1 MQKETT
7 DNSAVFETLR
17 DLYKLVAS
25 NHLRTTQEW
34 LSVLMRVDTSE
45 SQPRDALLKEV
56 IDLRTQLL
64 DSLAK
69 CESLGI
75 DRTERASASRSVLDE
90 VDDED
95 IIWEAG
101 DVEADKPRD
110 ETAST
115 SHAVI
120 TEKGEALFGYCKPFL
135 NIPRVSFL
143 ADITIRM
150 KLCCLDLQLLI
161 WSHLKDFSLFRL
173 TLYVFTFE

>member
-7 DNSAVFETLR
+7 DNSVVFETLR
-17 DLYKLVAS
+17 DLHKLVDL
-25 NHLRTTQEW
+25 NHLRGTQEW
-34 LSVLMRVDTSE
+34 LSVLMRVDTSDTR
-45 SQPRDALLKEV
+45 PRDTLLKEV

-75 DRTERASASRSVLDE
+75 DRTERASASRSLLDE

-101 DVEADKPRD
+101 DVETEKAPD

-120 TEKGEALFGYCKPFL
+120 TVIGEALFGFL
-135 NIPRVSFL
+135 QIVFEQFL
-143 ADITIRM
+143 GKFPSGFD
-150 KLCCLDLQLLI
+150 
-161 WSHLKDFSLFRL
+161 
-173 TLYVFTFE
+173 Y